1 MKKLLL
7 ILLCLPLLFA
17 TCKKEEEV
25 TPTNTNNTGN
35 NNTGNNTELIIGQW
49 KLNYMETDMSP
60 IDINEIWNDYNGT
73 MYAGYNFNFYHLE
86 FSPDLQVQSYEP
98 GDGDGLVTN
107 ACCGTWWMSGDDL
120 YINDFY
126 TDVIYTSLDDLGRPF
141 KIDLLNNNNLHL
153 IEVFTNAQENCYGE
167 NRYFFERL

>member
-7 ILLCLPLLFA
+7 ILLCLPLLFS

-49 KLNYMETDMSP
+49 KLNYVETDMNP
-60 IDINEIWNDYNGT
+60 IDINEIWNDHNGT
-73 MYAGYNFNFYHLE
+73 NDNFNFYNLE
-86 FSPDLQVQSYEP
+86 FSPNLQVQSYEP
-98 GDGDGLVTN
+98 GDGGGQVLNV
-107 ACCGTWWMSGDDL
+107 CCGTWWISGDDL
-120 YINDFY
+120 YINDFHS
-126 TDVIYTSLDDLGRPF
+126 DFIWTSLDDLGRPF

-153 IEVFTNAQENCYGE
+153 IEVFSNAQENYYGE